1 MRSRAPANG
10 GWSQQATTTTAGV
23 VGPQQGAIV
32 GPQQGGAYSPEQLTH
47 SSLYMEN
54 ARGGGWCGQPRGS
67 PGPPHPGVRYD
78 RGLPLA
84 APPGG
89 LEHPDRG
96 MGNVARVV
104 AGPAVGVVQLGGTP
118 VVRGN
123 EVARRGRDVSRGR
136 SEQEE
141 AIKVG
146 FTMAFG

>member
-1 MRSRAPANG
+1 MGP
-10 GWSQQATTTTAGV
+10 QQGAI

-32 GPQQGGAYSPEQLTH
+32 GPQQGGTYSPEQPTH

-54 ARGGGWCGQPRGS
+54 ARGGAWCGQPRGS

-78 RGLPLA
+78 RSLPLA

-89 LEHPDRG
+89 LEHPD
-96 MGNVARVV
+96 MGVGHVARVV
-104 AGPAVGVVQLGGTP
+104 AGPTVDVVQLGGTP

-123 EVARRGRDVSRGR
+123 DEARRGRDVGRGR

-146 FTMAFG
+146 FTTVFG